1 MPENNYATLR
11 CQLCGGNLIYDAG
24 EKRWRCKYCR
34 TFVDIYQRE
43 NNDVTGIVRQVL
55 LDVAN
60 GNLEKAEQ
68 NLSDCER
75 KNHTS
80 IGTLIAR
87 ISWNLAGI
95 ASSSG
100 AAQRACLSNV
110 KTYMTQFLQNYSQ
123 MGPEETDLYNSFG
136 EDSADIFANLICMFD
151 TMNQNERVGFCVKKL
166 DASGIRSSAE
176 NLRLLRIAIR
186 REMYDLTDKIVS
198 NSAFIDHS
206 ETLCTILKD
215 LNVSGGEAADRK
227 KSYITK
233 LADKE
238 GTGPVDQRFF
248 AQYFEENGDP
258 ADVKLTLLKS
268 LKQCGIRLDT
278 KRTYDA
284 FKEQCGNDGEII
296 KEVLEALYS
305 TAVPD
310 SETIDIIGE
319 ALVREGTDGEYLCG
333 LLSFFDERH
342 IYTAVNSRILTEFL
356 GRSDLS
362 GEEKIQ
368 VLEGMRNFPIDNA
381 VKTAVFKNYLC
392 NITVD
397 GETGRKSV
405 LDFFLAALPS
415 VPTQAM
421 QQYVQRSTAD
431 GPSKPGI
438 IKLMLDHGFKPS
450 FARELLGNYLRN
462 CPDTADTE
470 NAVFDVLLD
479 AGFQVDPK
487 TLNDYMAGRKGS
499 GPQQG
504 MSQKEVFQKLLQGGS
519 DPPQNAL
526 DQYLRSV
533 KNQEEFDPELINLL
547 KSRPFYIQPETYQ
560 HYLLDLRDPA
570 RVQNNTAFVAGMQ
583 GAPGGLR
590 IRITMGGSSLET
602 NILQAYLL
610 LSREPYEIM
619 NSVAHDLI
627 SAGVNLKEDVLENN
641 SRVRFRKFV
650 KNAEQNITQQAMAVF
665 TENRVFSLF

>member
-11 CQLCGGNLIYDAG
+11 CQLCGGSLIYDAS

-80 IGTLIAR
+80 VGTLIAR
-87 ISWNLAGI
+87 ISWNLAGL
-95 ASSSG
+95 ASSTG
-100 AAQRACLSNV
+100 AEQRACLSNV
-110 KTYMTQFLQNYSQ
+110 KTYMTQFLQNYRR

-136 EDSADIFANLICMFD
+136 EDSADIFANLISMFD
-151 TMNQNERVGFCVKKL
+151 TMNLNDRVEFCVKKL

-176 NLRLLRIAIR
+176 NARLLKIAIR

-198 NSAFIDHS
+198 NSAFIDHA
-206 ETLCTILKD
+206 ETLSTILQDFKAG
-215 LNVSGGEAADRK
+215 SGEAAERK
-227 KSYITK
+227 KSYIAS
-233 LADKE
+233 LADRE

-258 ADVKLTLLKS
+258 ADVKLTLLKA
-268 LKQCGIRLDT
+268 LKQCGVRLDA

-284 FKEQCGNDGEII
+284 FKEQCGNDRETIR
-296 KEVLEALYS
+296 EVLEALYS

-310 SETIDIIGE
+310 PETLEIIGG
-319 ALVREGTDGEYLCG
+319 ALVREGTDGENLCA

-342 IYTAVNSRILTEFL
+342 VYISFNSRTLTDFL
-356 GRSDLS
+356 GRADLT
-362 GEEKIQ
+362 GEEKVR
-368 VLEGMRNFPIDNA
+368 VLECMKNFPTDNA
-381 VKTAVFKNYLC
+381 VRSAVFKNYLC
-392 NITVD
+392 DVTVD
-397 GETGRKSV
+397 GEAGRRTV
-405 LDFFLAALPS
+405 LEYFFTSMPS

-431 GPSKPGI
+431 GTSKPEV
-438 IKLMLDHGFKPS
+438 IKMMLDHGFKPS
-450 FARELLGNYLRN
+450 FARDLLGNYLQN
-462 CPDTADTE
+462 CPDTPDTE
-470 NAVFDVLLD
+470 NAVFDILLD
-479 AGFQVDPK
+479 AGFQVDPRI
-487 TLNDYMAGRKGS
+487 LNSYMAGRKKS
-499 GPQQG
+499 SMAEG
-504 MSQKEVFQKLLQGGS
+504 MSQKDVFQKLMQSGS
-519 DPPQNAL
+519 NPPQDAL

-533 KNQEEFDPELINLL
+533 KNQEGFDPELINLL
-547 KSRPFYIQPETYQ
+547 KSRPFIINPETYR

-570 RVQNNTAFVAGMQ
+570 RVQNNTAFLAGMQ
-583 GAPGGLR
+583 GSPGGLR
-590 IRITMGGSSLET
+590 IRITMGGSKLEM

-627 SAGVNLKEDVLENN
+627 GAGVSLKEDILENG
-641 SRVRFRKFV
+641 SRVKFKKIV
-650 KNAEQNITQQAMAVF
+650 KNGEQMISPQAMTIF
-665 TENRVFSLF
+665 TENRLFSFF